1 MRSLILSTTAALL
14 LAGCT
19 HQQIQTTL
27 QNGAQDAQTVAPIVN
42 RIVCLDAAGAAI
54 SGPLLTATGND
65 AGAVVGDA
73 GAAIA
78 KQTCPAGTTPAA
90 Q

>member
-1 MRSLILSTTAALL
+1 MRNLVILAALL

-19 HQQIQTTL
+19 HDQIQTNL
-27 QNGAQDAQTVAPIVN
+27 KNAADDAQTVAPILN
-42 RIVCLDAAGAAI
+42 KIVCLDAAGAAI

-65 AGAVVGDA
+65 AGQVVGDA
-73 GAAIA
+73 GAVIA
-78 KQTCPAGTTPAA
+78 KQACPAGTTPAA